1 MKKLCWD
8 RASTPTFYSRA
19 FGGGDGRLGLW
30 AVPKSTAKRGYFYF
44 PALRLLLS
52 CQDLIKAQRA
62 PADSP
67 GPGLGSQ

>member
-1 MKKLCWD
+1 MKQLC
-8 RASTPTFYSRA
+8 RGGAFTPTFYSRA
-19 FGGGDGRLGLW
+19 LGREDGRLERR
-30 AVPKSTAKRGYFYF
+30 AATKSIAMRGYFYF
-44 PALRLLLS
+44 RAFGLLLS